1 MRQRGSEATGN
12 ARGKPCGSAR
22 QRLEGTAGTGRLA
35 RLSTSILALVLAV
48 SALELAAEE
57 RGLNTRTGALSGGT
71 VPRLPGEPLRAVAQ
85 ARSGTKRLYAA
96 TATGL
101 LASEDGGRRWVAV
114 RLPPA
119 ANVEV
124 LAVAVDPRDE
134 RTLYVGGRG
143 GLWKS
148 PDAGS
153 TWTPIDLPSR
163 SMPRALAVGAT
174 TPAVLY
180 VGTDRDGVFRSP
192 DGGVSWVPASRG
204 LPEALAGGRPA
215 LVRSLTAHPTNPELV
230 YAATELHGLYRTMD
244 GGATWAPINEG
255 LGPLPLRRRTGGPRL
270 LLDPLDPQRLLALV
284 IRPVH
289 SHRLDTRLFHSGD
302 GGERWLPL
310 EIELSREEQ
319 GVALAVDP
327 ADPKGVWLF
336 TTRGVLPVE
345 WPRRAQD
352 VRSGPAR

>member
-1 MRQRGSEATGN
+1 M
-12 ARGKPCGSAR
+12 
-22 QRLEGTAGTGRLA
+22 
-35 RLSTSILALVLAV
+35 
-48 SALELAAEE
+48 
-57 RGLNTRTGALSGGT
+57 
-71 VPRLPGEPLRAVAQ
+71 
-85 ARSGTKRLYAA
+85 KRLYVA

-101 LASEDGGRRWVAV
+101 LVSGDGGRRWDPV

-134 RTLYVGGRG
+134 RRLYVGGRG

-148 PDAGS
+148 PDDGS

-163 SMPRALAVGAT
+163 SIPRALAVGAT

-204 LPEALAGGRPA
+204 LPEALAGGRPD
-215 LVRSLTAHPTNPELV
+215 LVRNLTVHPTNPDLA

-244 GGATWAPINEG
+244 GGATWAPINQG

-289 SHRLDTRLFHSGD
+289 SRRLDTRLFHSGD
-302 GGERWLPL
+302 GGEHWLPL

-327 ADPKGVWLF
+327 ADPKGLWLF
-336 TTRGVLPVE
+336 TTRGALPVE
-345 WPRRAQD
+345 WPPRAQD
-352 VRSGPAR
+352 VRSGPVR